1 MRRHLSTTTDGLD
14 PERIWS
20 NQFSLNSG
28 WIEAGWIGIDR
39 MGIEQIGINWIGIDW
54 AEIELFNTCYVNEGG
69 GLLEV

>member
-20 NQFSLNSG
+20 NQFSLNSE
-28 WIEAGWIGIDR
+28 WIGTEWIQIDWIGIKW
-39 MGIEQIGINWIGIDW
+39 IGINWIGIDW